1 MHGTTGNKSRFN
13 LSWGV
18 DTNIAGRARTIG
30 REESTGGRCLLIV
43 RCTGRESVRTGM
55 RNNICF
61 SFHRESN
68 TCAFF
73 KSMIL
78 LQVKFEFQRRG
89 YIYLILYLAKL
100 KTNFI
105 SPVGGREIE
114 RKGEGEREREGE
126 GESGR
131 GGEREREGRKEGI
144 NMSSK
149 IYIL

>member
-1 MHGTTGNKSRFN
+1 
-13 LSWGV
+13 
-18 DTNIAGRARTIG
+18 
-30 REESTGGRCLLIV
+30 
-43 RCTGRESVRTGM
+43 
-55 RNNICF
+55 
-61 SFHRESN
+61 
-68 TCAFF
+68 
-73 KSMIL
+73 MIL

-131 GGEREREGRKEGI
+131 GGQRERERGEEGGNQYVIK
-144 NMSSK
+144 N
-149 IYIL
+149 IYIINVIKI